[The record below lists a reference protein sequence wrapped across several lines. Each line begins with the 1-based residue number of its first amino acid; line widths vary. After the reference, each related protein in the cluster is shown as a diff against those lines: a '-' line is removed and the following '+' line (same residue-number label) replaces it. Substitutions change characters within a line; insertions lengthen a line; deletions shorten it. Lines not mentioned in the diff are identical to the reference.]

1 MPSPDSVTV
10 LRTEDAGLLAVAKS
24 LLDAEGIPCFEAGEE
39 LGQAVT
45 GSNQIA
51 GFSELRVPLDRE
63 EEARALLA
71 QHVDVPAEDEE

>member
-1 MPSPDSVTV
+1 MESPDAVTV

-24 LLDAEGIPCFEAGEE
+24 LLEAEGIPCVEAGEE

-45 GSNQIA
+45 GSNPIA
-51 GFSELRVPLDRE
+51 GPTELLVPPDRE

-71 QHVDVPAEDEE
+71 QHIEGPPSDED